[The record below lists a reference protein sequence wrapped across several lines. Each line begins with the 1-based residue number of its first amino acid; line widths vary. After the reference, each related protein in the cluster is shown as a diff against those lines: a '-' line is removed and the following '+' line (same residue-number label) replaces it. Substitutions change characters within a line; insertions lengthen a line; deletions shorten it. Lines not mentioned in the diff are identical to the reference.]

1 MTTVTD
7 ALAARLPAGLIHPG
21 NTNQPAQALPL
32 PGLSSTG
39 IPPDMAAH
47 FADEAGLP
55 GTDAPRLIAEA
66 IVHLITTDLDCTII
80 ANTDLADLR
89 KTAADAPDSTRII
102 TVHTV
107 CDRRRANPLI
117 ELAVPKTSD
126 RVIVPCSALTAILGR
141 SAHCPHTRTAD

>member
-107 CDRRRANPLI
+107 CDRTKTTPVL
-117 ELAVPKTSD
+117 ELSITKTSD
-126 RVIVPCSALTAILGR
+126 RAVIPCNAIAAL
-141 SAHCPHTRTAD
+141 HTRTTDCPHKAH